1 MIISGVIC
9 RKWFGTGNRCNFVD
23 ELRVK
28 GGQHFHFRNAAHI
41 FNPVDMGENGTH
53 GWKMKYFFYVFYPA
67 HLTAL
72 ISALLFHENQR
83 LFSGLKGAV
92 LKVS

>member
-41 FNPVDMGENGTH
+41 YFHPVDTGENRTH
-53 GWKMKYFFYVFYPA
+53 GWKMKYFFYVSIRRIYCSYICFA
-67 HLTAL
+67 
-72 ISALLFHENQR
+72 ISWESADIQR
-83 LFSGLKGAV
+83 FKMWNA
-92 LKVS
+92 

>member
-28 GGQHFHFRNAAHI
+28 KEGSISTSEMLPIYLTHGYGR
-41 FNPVDMGENGTH
+41 NGTH

-67 HLTAL
+67 HLL
-72 ISALLFHENQR
+72 LLYLLFAI
-83 LFSGLKGAV
+83 S
-92 LKVS
+92 

>member
-28 GGQHFHFRNAAHI
+28 EGSI
-41 FNPVDMGENGTH
+41 STSEMLPIYFNPVDTGENGTH

-67 HLTAL
+67 HLL
-72 ISALLFHENQR
+72 LLYLLCYFMGISGY
-83 LFSGLKGAV
+83 SAV
-92 LKVS
+92 